1 MLSTDTAARERQR
14 MRVLILSDGV
24 PGHDRSSLGIFA
36 ALAKHRKAEA
46 RVLPIRET
54 RRLSRRV
61 KRAFAGVLPFRLFW
75 NAFYQVSGGAS
86 SSNPLPLSDAIPEG
100 GVDLVVS
107 AGPRTAAANIA
118 IARRLKAKNVYFG
131 FSRWPSDG
139 LYTVLLTP
147 ERRRP
152 HPHRAYTL
160 RPSELDASEL
170 PDPRPLALNGT
181 ERRAAILFGGQSKHY
196 AYTMADM
203 DLLAKRLIGLALKLP
218 WVKWTVFDSRRTPK
232 EEFDFLAGTVMTS
245 GAAVE
250 FVRFGEQGLLSN
262 AAAFRSDLI
271 LVTADSTSMIA
282 ESVAARRPTGILF
295 ADHYRPPRRDAI
307 ELQAMI
313 SDRRAFPVTFS
324 GLDADTLLRGAASL
338 ETLPHSQ
345 LDALYETMSRN
356 GI

>member
-1 MLSTDTAARERQR
+1 MLSIDTTALERQQ

-46 RVLPIRET
+46 RVLSIRET
-54 RRLSRRV
+54 RRLSRRA

-75 NAFYQVSGGAS
+75 HVFYQVSGGAS
-86 SSNPLPLSDAIPEG
+86 SSNPLPLADAIPEG

-118 IARRLKAKNVYFG
+118 IAKKLKAKNVYFG

-160 RPSELDASEL
+160 RPSELDATEL

-181 ERRAAILFGGQSKHY
+181 ERCAAILIGGQSKHY
-196 AYTMADM
+196 VYTMADM
-203 DLLAKRLIGLALKLP
+203 ELLAKRLIGLALKLP

-232 EEFDFLAGTVMTS
+232 EEFDFLAATVMTK

-250 FVRFGEQGLLSN
+250 FVRFGERGLLSN
-262 AAAFRSDLI
+262 AAAFRSDLV
-271 LVTADSTSMIA
+271 LVTADSTSMLA
-282 ESVAARRPTGILF
+282 ESVAAGRPTGILF
-295 ADHYRPPRRDAI
+295 ADRYRPPRRDAI

-313 SDRRAFPVTFS
+313 SDRRAFPIAFS
-324 GLDADTLLRGAASL
+324 GLTADALLKGVQGLRPLTG
-338 ETLPHSQ
+338 SQ
-345 LDALYETMSRN
+345 LDALHETIARY